1 MVNVTFRNPIDTLAA
16 RYRPGLTLEQP
27 FYCDAAVFEREVD
40 RLFMRD
46 WIYAGHVSQ
55 LPEPGNHLVYD
66 IAGESII
73 VARDATGGLHA
84 MVNVCRHRGS
94 RICTGPS
101 GKAQRFVCP
110 YHGWTYELDGAL
122 VRARGMPP
130 EFDVTAHRLHRLA
143 LEEFHGMVFVS
154 FSESPCPFDTVRA
167 ELDPLLAPFDL
178 AGARVAAQRS
188 YPVEANWKLVLE
200 NFEECYHCAPAHPEF
215 ARSHSIKAPPGT
227 YPALGEALAL
237 RCQRAGTC
245 AGVVKAPDWLAEPD
259 GPFYYYDRYPLFDAY
274 VTGSEDGWPLAPL
287 LGRVRSFDGGASD
300 GQMGLLCY
308 WLIYSDHC
316 VIYRFTPK
324 GVDHTDMDIVRLV
337 RSDAVEGRDYDL
349 ERLTWLWHVT
359 SEADKDIIERNQQGV
374 RSRFYRPG
382 PYAPMEWASA
392 QFVEW
397 YLLRMG
403 EGGPARAPVGR

>member
-1 MVNVTFRNPIDTLAA
+1 MNATFRDPIDALAA

-27 FYCDAAVFEREVD
+27 FYCDATVFEREVD

-46 WIYAGHVSQ
+46 WLYAGHASQ
-55 LPEPGNHLVYD
+55 LPEPGRHLVYD

-94 RICTGPS
+94 RICAEPF
-101 GKAQRFVCP
+101 GKTQRFVCP

-122 VRARGMPP
+122 ARARGMPAD
-130 EFDVTAHRLHRLA
+130 FDVAAHRLHPLA

-154 FSESPCPFDTVRA
+154 FAERPTSFDTVRA
-167 ELDPLLAPFDL
+167 ELDTLLAPFDL
-178 AGARVAAQRS
+178 GGTKVAAQRS

-215 ARSHSIKAPPGT
+215 ARSHSIKAPSGS
-227 YPALGEALAL
+227 YPALEEALAE
-237 RCQRAGTC
+237 RCERAGTR
-245 AGVVKAPDWLAEPD
+245 AGVVKAPDWLAEPC
-259 GPFYYYDRYPLFDAY
+259 GPFYYYDRYPLFDGY
-274 VTGSEDGWPLAPL
+274 VTGSEDGRPLSLL
-287 LGRVRSFDGGASD
+287 LGQVRSFDGGASD

-324 GVDHTDMDIVRLV
+324 SAKHTDMDIVWLV

-349 ERLTWLWHVT
+349 ERLTWLWHAT
-359 SEADKDIIERNQQGV
+359 TEADKLIIERNQQGV

-382 PYAPMEWASA
+382 PYAPMEWASG

-403 EGGPARAPVGR
+403 ENGAEAASGER